1 MRTFEYKI
9 CDPVGI
15 HARPAGLLV
24 KEAAKFESDIV
35 MRLGDKC
42 ADCKKIFGVM
52 TLGVKSG
59 DTVRV
64 EVSGTDENT
73 AAEEME
79 GFFKENL

>member
-1 MRTFEYKI
+1 MKSFEYKI